1 MEELEGIYMAL
12 RLDIAKSIIE
22 NIPGAK
28 PVPHESLPELTA
40 NPNKSSCAI
49 ECFT

>member
-12 RLDIAKSIIE
+12 RPDIAKSIIE
-22 NIPGAK
+22 NLPGAK
-28 PVPHESLPELTA
+28 PVLYESLPELTV
-40 NPNKSSCAI
+40 NPKKSSCAI